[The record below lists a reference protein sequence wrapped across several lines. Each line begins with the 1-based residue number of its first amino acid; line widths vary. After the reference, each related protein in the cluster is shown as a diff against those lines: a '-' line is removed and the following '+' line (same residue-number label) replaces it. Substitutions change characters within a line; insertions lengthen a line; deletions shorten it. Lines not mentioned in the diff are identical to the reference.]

1 MIIVS
6 DATPL
11 IAQSSPGQS
20 AVLQE
25 LFAGILIPQMVYDE
39 EVTNAAG
46 RPGSAEIRQAEWIGV
61 RSPTDKNRVAY
72 LRADLDAGEAEA
84 LVLADEMDAG
94 WILLDET
101 KTRLAAEF
109 LGLDYIGTIGVLLLA
124 KRMGKLIAIRPLL
137 EEWQSKKFRISERVL
152 RIVLDQTGE

>member
-1 MIIVS
+1 MIVVS

-11 IAQSSPGQS
+11 IALAKIGQLHL
-20 AVLQE
+20 LQE
-25 LFAGILIPQMVYDE
+25 LFGDILIPQMVYDE
-39 EVTNAAG
+39 VVTNAAG
-46 RPGSAEIRQAEWIGV
+46 RPGSAEIQQAEWIGV
-61 RSPTDKNRVAY
+61 RSPADKNRVAY

-101 KTRLAAEF
+101 KARLAAEF

-124 KRMGKLIAIRPLL
+124 KRKGKLTAIRPLL
-137 EEWQSKKFRISERVL
+137 EELQSQKFRISEKVFRAVL
-152 RIVLDQTGE
+152 NQAGE